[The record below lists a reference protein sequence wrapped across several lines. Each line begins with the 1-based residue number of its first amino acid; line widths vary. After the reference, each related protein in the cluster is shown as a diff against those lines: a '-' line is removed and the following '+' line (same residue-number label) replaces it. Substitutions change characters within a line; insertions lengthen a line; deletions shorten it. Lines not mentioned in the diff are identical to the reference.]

1 MDRRKSIKSILL
13 GGVAG
18 GLALH
23 GCRTEKEAE
32 AEAAEE
38 LGYRWDY
45 GRTEAEKELII
56 ELESE
61 EFLTAHEMHTIRVL
75 SDLILPP
82 NEETGGATD
91 AGVPSF
97 IEFMAKD
104 IPEMQVTL
112 RGGLM
117 WLDHRSNTDY
127 NKEFVMA
134 NSEQQKELLDSI
146 AYYDPEIPIEQQPL
160 EIQFFNMLR
169 NLTLTGYYTSKMGLE
184 DLGYKGNM
192 PNVWDGVPEEVLK
205 KHGMQYDEEWLAKC
219 VDQTQRGII
228 AEWDEDGNLLT

>member
-23 GCRTEKEAE
+23 GCRTEQEAE
-32 AEAAEE
+32 AIASEE
-38 LGYRWDY
+38 QAYRWNY
-45 GRTEAEKELII
+45 GRTEAEKELIL
-56 ELESE
+56 ELEAE

-82 NEETGGATD
+82 TGEIGGATD

-127 NKEFVMA
+127 DKEFVLA
-134 NSEQQKELLDSI
+134 TGEQQKELLDSI
-146 AYYDPEIPIEQQPL
+146 AYYDPEIPIGEQPL
-160 EIQFFNMLR
+160 EIQFFNMMR
-169 NLTLTGYYTSKMGLE
+169 NLTLTGYYTSKIGIQ

-205 KHGMQYDEEWLAKC
+205 KHGMAYDEEWLAKC
-219 VDQTQRGII
+219 VDQTQRGVI